1 MARVGLFN
9 VKREGFFFSRYLHCK
24 DRRNLLISAV
34 KVTQSGGSNKVEGF
48 ESSDV

>member
-9 VKREGFFFSRYLHCK
+9 VKREGVFSRYLHCK
-24 DRRNLLISAV
+24 DRRDLLISAV
-34 KVTQSGGSNKVEGF
+34 KVTQSGGSSKVEGF